1 MDWSRIVVP
10 LVCLYAGSVIGYC
23 VGLISSIKANRFE
36 PCSDCPFAAEEV
48 KE

>member
-10 LVCLYAGSVIGYC
+10 LVYLHAGSVIGYC
-23 VGLISSIKANRFE
+23 VWRIISIKANRFE
-36 PCSDCPFAAEEV
+36 PCSDCPLAAEEV